1 VNHDYV
7 LYKKCHLKEFQL
19 TISKKN
25 ISTNIYSLTQVKY
38 NIIWQEESLKGW
50 PYTILVRLL
59 FISKEKITVRTW
71 QVLTIV
77 TLVPQFIKM
86 EELKNIAHLWYY
98 NLCDLWDCQLW
109 INNHYKLFPV
119 RHNDRGKVTRM
130 IKTMAT
136 LGQV

>member
-1 VNHDYV
+1 VNHDYE

-19 TISKKN
+19 PISKKN

-38 NIIWQEESLKGW
+38 NISWQEESLKGW